1 MKVEFSGRLFEWRG
15 PSPYHFVALTPEAC
29 DGVTQLAAEVSYG
42 WGVVPVSV
50 IIGATAFTTSL
61 IPREGGYL
69 LPVKDAVRRAEA
81 VNIDD
86 VVVVVL
92 TVGR

>member
-1 MKVEFSGRLFEWRG
+1 MQVEFSGPLVEWRG
-15 PSPYHFVALTPEAC
+15 PSPYHFVALPPEAC
-29 DGVTQLAAEVSYG
+29 DDVRERAAEVTYG

-50 IIGATAFTTSL
+50 VIGSTNFTTSL

-69 LPVKDAVRRAEA
+69 LPVKDRVRRAEGLG
-81 VNIDD
+81 IDD

>member
-1 MKVEFSGRLFEWRG
+1 MKVEFSGPLFEWRG
-15 PSPYHFVALTPEAC
+15 PSPYHFVALPPEAC
-29 DGVTQLAAEVSYG
+29 EDVSELAAEVTYG

-50 IIGATAFTTSL
+50 VIGSTDFTTSL

-69 LPVKDAVRRAEA
+69 LPVKDTVRRAEGL
-81 VNIDD
+81 NLDD
-86 VVVVVL
+86 VVVVAL